1 MIYGS
6 DYKESNENKEET
18 KDENENE
25 EETKDKNNENEEET
39 KDENNENENEE
50 LATLDLNGVNN
61 LNDST
66 IFNVFNKDDN
76 NVTVEMISM
85 LVLIIQ

>member
-6 DYKESNENKEET
+6 DYKESNEN
-18 KDENENE
+18 E
-25 EETKDKNNENEEET
+25 EETNDK
-39 KDENNENENEE
+39 NNENENEE
-50 LATLDLNGVNN
+50 LPTLELNGVNN
-61 LNDST
+61 LHDST